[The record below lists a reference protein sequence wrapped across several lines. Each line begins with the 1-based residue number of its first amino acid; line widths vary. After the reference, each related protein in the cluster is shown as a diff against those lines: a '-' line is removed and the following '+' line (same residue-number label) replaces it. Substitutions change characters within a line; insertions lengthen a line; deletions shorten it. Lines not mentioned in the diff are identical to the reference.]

1 MTQHTLTLY
10 EIYGILGKELKPN
23 TVSLGID
30 QAQNNTGI
38 CLLRTDKT
46 KLYVEDFWVIEMK
59 GTGKG
64 NLHNKLSEYLTQ
76 CRKVRKDLPKI
87 DSPYKKLVIIED
99 CYFGLSVWVTKIL
112 AKYATVS
119 YFVFKKWADK
129 IPDPIQP
136 VTARKK
142 VGFSKDCGKYHYEM
156 VKNRKDELKRKKIWD
171 RKPLDLKEQIMNF
184 IEDKFSLTI
193 ENTDSADGFI
203 LALSGLIK

>member
-46 KLYVEDFWVIEMK
+46 KLYVEDYWVIEMK

-112 AKYATVS
+112 AKYRSLFFIFSTYSISIITNHYNEA
-119 YFVFKKWADK
+119 KLILRPNLINLG
-129 IPDPIQP
+129 IP
-136 VTARKK
+136 K
-142 VGFSKDCGKYHYEM
+142 
-156 VKNRKDELKRKKIWD
+156 
-171 RKPLDLKEQIMNF
+171 
-184 IEDKFSLTI
+184 
-193 ENTDSADGFI
+193 
-203 LALSGLIK
+203 LSGSLSLLM